1 MKKSNQALF
10 GAATITMQAALT
22 HSAPVTLSNQ
32 CCNALQESCK
42 DRVFLPDGAT
52 YTERLGTYWS
62 VSAALEPW
70 CMVMPATA
78 QEASEVIKVLVQ
90 NQCPFGIRA
99 GGHGADAYSNAID
112 KGVTI
117 DLGLM
122 NKTTYDA
129 DRKIVSIQ
137 PGMHWQSVYDT
148 LSPFGVTV
156 TGGRA
161 GTVGASGFISGGG
174 NSFHSASHGFA
185 ADNVQNF
192 EVVLADGRLAMKG
205 GSGNF
210 GLITRYDMFAI
221 EFPDPSSTDIW
232 GGIVIYDVAEQEAVI
247 DSYVKFAE
255 NSGKDRNSTAIV
267 YWAYIPALGGMMLNI
282 ALENTI
288 NEVEPAAF
296 DDYLKT
302 PGIVSKTLKSAPMS
316 VITMELGSGQPAGFR
331 NIWYTG
337 AYDNDARII
346 KFAVEK
352 HASMVAELEKV
363 LSADSEFNT
372 LCMFQPIS
380 PNMVRHSLD
389 RGGNIMGL
397 EERVFGNAEGVGP
410 GKTGVMF
417 LATFSVKGAANEAK
431 AAPLVKDWQDSIDAF
446 AGALGLNWHWRF
458 LNYANH
464 NQDPLASYGDRA
476 IAKMRAVSAKYD
488 PDQVFQKLRMTG
500 HKLPA

>member
-1 MKKSNQALF
+1 
-10 GAATITMQAALT
+10 MQAALT
-22 HSAPVTLSNQ
+22 LSAPATLSSQ
-32 CCNALQESCK
+32 CCNALQASCLK

-52 YTERLGTYWS
+52 YTDRLDTYWS

-70 CMVMPATA
+70 CMVMPSTA
-78 QEASEVIKVLVQ
+78 EEASEVVMVLAK
-90 NQCPFGIRA
+90 NECPFGIRG
-99 GGHGADAYSNAID
+99 GGHGADAYSNGID

-117 DLGLM
+117 DFGLM
-122 NKTTYDA
+122 NATTYDA
-129 DRKIVSIQ
+129 DRKIASIQ
-137 PGMHWQSVYDT
+137 PGTHWQPVYET

-161 GTVGASGFISGGG
+161 GTVGASGFITGGG

-192 EVVLADGRLAMKG
+192 EVVLGDGKIVNANAEENADLWQAMKG

-221 EFPDPSSTDIW
+221 EFPDQDSTDIW
-232 GGIVIYDVAEQEAVI
+232 GGIVIYDVAEQDAVI

-255 NSGKDRNSTAIV
+255 NSGKDQNSTSIV
-267 YWAYIPALGGMMLNI
+267 YWAYLPALGGMMLNV
-282 ALENTI
+282 ALENTV
-288 NEVEPAAF
+288 NAAAPAAF
-296 DDYLKT
+296 DDYLNT
-302 PGIVSKTLKSAPMS
+302 PGITSKTLRSAPMAE
-316 VITMELGSGQPAGFR
+316 ITMELGSGQPAGFR

-337 AYDNDARII
+337 AYDNDARLI
-346 KFAVEK
+346 KFAVDK

-363 LSADSEFNT
+363 MSADSGFNT

-380 PNMVRHSLD
+380 PNMVRHGVE

-397 EERVFGNAEGVGP
+397 EERVFGNAEGTGE

-417 LATFSVKGAANEAK
+417 LATFAVNGAENEEK
-431 AAPLVKDWQDSIDAF
+431 ARPLVQDWQDSIDAY
-446 AGALGLNWHWRF
+446 ADSLGLNWDWRF

-464 NQDPLASYGDRA
+464 NQNPLASFGERSL
-476 IAKMRAVSAKYD
+476 AKMQAVSAKYD
-488 PDQVFQKLRMTG
+488 PDQVFQKLRQTG
-500 HKLPA
+500 HKIPA

>member
-1 MKKSNQALF
+1 
-10 GAATITMQAALT
+10 MQAAASL
-22 HSAPVTLSNQ
+22 SAPATPSSQ
-32 CCNALQESCK
+32 CCNALKESSLG
-42 DRVFLPDGAT
+42 DRVFLPDGAA
-52 YTERLGTYWS
+52 YTERLDTYWS

-70 CMVMPATA
+70 CMVMPANTE
-78 QEASEVIKVLVQ
+78 EASEVIKILAK
-90 NQCPFGIRA
+90 NECPFGIRG
-99 GGHGADAYSNAID
+99 GGHGADAYSNGID
-112 KGVTI
+112 EGVTI
-117 DLGLM
+117 DFGLM
-122 NKTTYDA
+122 NATTYDA

-137 PGMHWQSVYDT
+137 PGTHWQPVYDT
-148 LSPFGVTV
+148 LSPLGVTV
-156 TGGRA
+156 TGGRG

-192 EVVLADGRLAMKG
+192 EVVLGDGRIVNANAEENADLWQAMKG

-221 EFPDPSSTDIW
+221 EFPDPASTDIW

-255 NSGKDRNSTAIV
+255 NSGKDQNSTSIV
-267 YWAYIPALGGMMLNI
+267 YWGYIPALGGMMLNV

-288 NEVEPAAF
+288 NEVAPAAF

-302 PGIVSKTLKSAPMS
+302 PGIVSKTLRSAPMAE
-316 VITMELGSGQPAGFR
+316 ITMELGSGQPAGFR

-352 HASMVAELEKV
+352 HASMVAELEKIM
-363 LSADSEFNT
+363 SEDSGFNT

-380 PNMVRHSLD
+380 PNMVQHGLE

-397 EERVFGNAEGVGP
+397 EERVFGNAEGSGP

-417 LATFSVKGAANEAK
+417 LATFAVKGAENEQK
-431 AAPLVKDWQDSIDAF
+431 AAPLVKDWQDSIDAY
-446 AGALGLNWHWRF
+446 ADSLGVNWNWRF

-464 NQDPLASYGDRA
+464 NQNPLASFGDRA
-476 IAKMRAVSAKYD
+476 VAKMRAVSAKYD
-488 PDQVFQKLRMTG
+488 PDQVFQKLRRTG
-500 HKLPA
+500 HKIPV